1 MKELTSKQEAI
12 LSFIEGYWEKHSIS
26 PSYKE
31 VQDHFGFKSPHAV
44 TKHLKALERKK
55 YITMRKG
62 RNFTLAR
69 SILPLRIKE
78 KEVPLVGKIAA
89 GMPVESV
96 ENLEGRWDLS
106 FLGIDNSNRDY
117 FALSVK
123 GESMIDAHI
132 LDGDTVVIKKQQ
144 NVQENEIA
152 AVLWNDEATLKYVHR
167 KKDSISLVPA
177 NETMEPI
184 TIHPGNTDLF
194 RILGKVVTVIR
205 QY

>member
-1 MKELTSKQEAI
+1 M
-12 LSFIEGYWEKHSIS
+12 
-26 PSYKE
+26 
-31 VQDHFGFKSPHAV
+31 
-44 TKHLKALERKK
+44 
-55 YITMRKG
+55 
-62 RNFTLAR
+62 AR

-78 KEVPLVGKIAA
+78 KEVPMVGKIAA

-123 GESMIDAHI
+123 GESLIDAHI
-132 LDGDTVVIKKQQ
+132 LDGDMVVIKKQQ
-144 NVQENEIA
+144 NVLENEIA
-152 AVLWNDEATLKYVHR
+152 VVLWNDEATLKYVHR
-167 KKDSISLVPA
+167 KKDSILLVPA
-177 NETMEPI
+177 NETMKPI
-184 TIHPGNTDLF
+184 TIHPGNTASF

>member
-1 MKELTSKQEAI
+1 MKELTSRQEAI

-31 VQDHFGFKSPHAV
+31 IQDHFGFKSPHAV
-44 TKHLKALERKK
+44 TKHLKALEKK
-55 YITMRKG
+55 RYIEMRKG
-62 RNFTLAR
+62 INFTLAR

-78 KEVPLVGKIAA
+78 NEVPLVGKIVA

-106 FLGIDNSNRDY
+106 FLGIDNSKKDY

-123 GESMIDAHI
+123 GDSMINAHI
-132 LDGDTVVIKKQQ
+132 LDGDIVVIKKQHD
-144 NVQENEIA
+144 VQEKEIA
-152 AVLWNDEATLKYVHR
+152 AVLWNEEATLKYVHK
-167 KKDSISLVPA
+167 KKDGISLVPA
-177 NETMEPI
+177 NVIMKPI
-184 TIHPGNTDLF
+184 SIHPKNTASL